1 MPQGRYRLDRVNIEL
16 KSDRPA
22 RWKIREEPLV
32 RGTEYVYGVT
42 DGNYAQR
49 NEWEF
54 LVRVPKKKGSIEVRP
69 SSVPP
74 VKVWNGMERRAM
86 MFRAD
91 QAGAQCRRLL
101 LQGGACGS
109 RRRTYAADR
118 ASRREE
124 ETPVL
129 AEAAEFEDAIEG
141 SRPPHARHRQR
152 LAGDHRRSRR
162 SPADGCAVSRG
173 KSVGPQGRIPASRL
187 SEHRADVRSHP
198 MISPVTSRSPSPSTS
213 C

>member
-54 LVRVPKKKGSIEVRP
+54 LVRVPKKKGSSIEVRP
-69 SSVPP
+69 SSVPA

-86 MFRAD
+86 MFERIRRGRNVGDCYCKVALAD
-91 QAGAQCRRLL
+91 PAGERTRLIARVDEKKKL
-101 LQGGACGS
+101 PYWMKSLNS
-109 RRRTYAADR
+109 RMRSKDAVRHTRGTDGDSLVIIVDPAD
-118 ASRREE
+118 
-124 ETPVL
+124 
-129 AEAAEFEDAIEG
+129 
-141 SRPPHARHRQR
+141 HRQMVALF
-152 LAGDHRRSRR
+152 LAAKAWVLKEGFQL
-162 SPADGCAVSRG
+162 RG
-173 KSVGPQGRIPASRL
+173 
-187 SEHRADVRSHP
+187 
-198 MISPVTSRSPSPSTS
+198 
-213 C
+213 